1 MAWLVRGGEVLAS
14 LEVAGTRNAR
24 RWGLLGRDGIEGA
37 LLIPKAHQVHTIGM
51 RFPVDVAYCDADLVV
66 IRVGR
71 LERNRIGPVVWSARA
86 VIEAE
91 AGMLGRWNVQV
102 GDQLETRGTDQ
113 P

>member
-1 MAWLVRGGEVLAS
+1 MAWLVRGGEVLAA
-14 LEVAGTRNAR
+14 LEVADTRRAR

-51 RFPVDVAYCDADLVV
+51 RFAIDVAYCDADLVV
-66 IRVGR
+66 VRVGR
-71 LERNRIGPVVWSARA
+71 LERNRIGRVVWSARA